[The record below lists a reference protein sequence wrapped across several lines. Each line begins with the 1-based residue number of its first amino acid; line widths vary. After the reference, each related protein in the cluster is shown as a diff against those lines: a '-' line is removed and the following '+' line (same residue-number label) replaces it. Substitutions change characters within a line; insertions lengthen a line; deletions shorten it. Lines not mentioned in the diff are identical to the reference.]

1 MQQQG
6 IFAMPSLY
14 ISPTGAGD
22 KSGSDINN
30 AASIGSL
37 NTLIGK
43 AGPGGEVLLLADQG
57 DYHLTNILGITLGG
71 AEGQPVV
78 VRGIDS
84 SGNTMAAHITGS
96 RPADW
101 QAGDASGN
109 ELFKLG
115 AGADNL
121 EFRDLRIDNVGTAF
135 RATADLGNLHI
146 ENVDANNVRRFF
158 EDYSSTS
165 SGTATITG
173 LTIRGVNVHG
183 FSKAAIRLQ
192 YDTNNVVIENVTAD
206 MAGQTGDD
214 LPEGVHLDGTVHNVT
229 LSQVAMENVQ
239 STAGAYF
246 NGDGFASE
254 RGVYDVRFVDT
265 VARGNSDGGY
275 DLKSS
280 GTTLVRALSEENG
293 RNYRLWGEATLID
306 SVGLN
311 PVLRGGISEQNQLW
325 LDDTANVTVIGGRF
339 DDAGSRT
346 KVISSAGH
354 LTFQGAEITHSELST
369 LATRDSLPGLS
380 GMDTVHETLTVDQG
394 EASPGATNFVAL
406 LPLPATAT
414 ADALIGTAGND
425 IFLVDDTGDRITE
438 AANAGFDRVETTLD
452 SYTLPANV
460 EELIRR
466 GAADFTGNGNALANT
481 MIGGAGSDTLGGLGA
496 NDDIAGNSG
505 DDTLVGGNGE
515 DVLRGQ
521 SGADTLIGG
530 WQSDWLDGGTGADRL
545 VGDQEW
551 LSSQGANDRLDGG
564 DDADLLVGDATNI
577 YGSGKGGNDR
587 LTGGAGDDILIGDG
601 DVMTDSAKGGADT
614 LDGGDG
620 NDWLYGDGRTSAA
633 TVSGGAD
640 KLYGGAGADHLMGGG
655 GNDLLEGGAGAD
667 WFVFAPGSGADE
679 ITDFT
684 PGVDHID
691 LSAFDLAYEQLGF
704 TQSAG
709 GVRISMGT
717 DSIFVRGVQ
726 GFSPDDF
733 VFG

>member
-1 MQQQG
+1 
-6 IFAMPSLY
+6 MPSLY
-14 ISPTGAGD
+14 ISPAGSGD
-22 KSGSDINN
+22 KSGGDINN

-57 DYHLTNILGITLGG
+57 DYNVTGILALTHGG
-71 AEGQPVV
+71 ADGQPVV

-84 SGNTMAAHITGS
+84 GGNAMAAQFTGS
-96 RPADW
+96 RPVDW

-115 AGADNL
+115 TGADNL

-135 RATADLGNLHI
+135 RATADLSNLHI
-146 ENVDANNVRRFF
+146 EGVDANNVRRFF
-158 EDYSSTS
+158 EDYSSAPL
-165 SGTATITG
+165 GTATVTG
-173 LTIRGVNVHG
+173 LTIRDVDVQG
-183 FSKAAIRLQ
+183 FSRAAIRLQ
-192 YDTNNVVIENVTAD
+192 YDTNNVVIDNVTAD

-254 RGVYDVRFVDT
+254 RGVYDVRFIDT

-275 DLKSS
+275 DLKSND
-280 GTTLVRALSEENG
+280 TVLVRALSEENG
-293 RNYRLWGEATLID
+293 RNYRLWGDATLID

-325 LDDTANVTVIGGRF
+325 LDDAANVTVIGGHF

-346 KVISSAGH
+346 KVISSQGH
-354 LTFQGAEITHSELST
+354 LTLQDVEITRSELST
-369 LATRDSLPGLS
+369 LATSDSLPGLS
-380 GMDTVHETLTVDQG
+380 GAETIHETLTVDQG
-394 EASPGATNFVAL
+394 SASPGATDYIAL

-414 ADALIGTAGND
+414 ADTLLGTAGDD
-425 IFLVDDTGDRITE
+425 IFLVDNTGDRITE
-438 AANAGFDRVETTLD
+438 AADAGFDRVETTLD
-452 SYTLPANV
+452 SYTLPGNV

-481 MIGGAGSDTLGGLGA
+481 MIGGAGSDTLGGLAA
-496 NDDIAGNSG
+496 NDAIAGNSG
-505 DDTLVGGNGE
+505 DDSLAGGNGE
-515 DVLRGQ
+515 DLLQGQ
-521 SGADTLIGG
+521 AGADMLLGG

-564 DDADLLVGDATNI
+564 DDADLLIGDATNI
-577 YGSGKGGNDR
+577 YASGKGGSDR

-601 DVMTDSAKGGADT
+601 DVMTDNAKGGADT

-620 NDWLYGDGRTSAA
+620 NDWLYGDGRTSTAMV
-633 TVSGGAD
+633 TGGAD
-640 KLYGGAGADHLMGGG
+640 KLYGGGGTDHLIGGG

-684 PGVDHID
+684 PGADHID
-691 LSAFDLAYEQLGF
+691 LSAFDIAYEQLNF
-704 TQSAG
+704 ATSAD

-717 DSIFVRGVQ
+717 DSIFVRGAQ

>member
-1 MQQQG
+1 
-6 IFAMPSLY
+6 MPSLY
-14 ISPTGAGD
+14 ISPAGSGD

-57 DYHLTNILGITLGG
+57 DYNVTGILALTRGG
-71 AEGQPVV
+71 ADGQPVV

-84 SGNTMAAHITGS
+84 GGNAMAAHFIGS

-115 AGADNL
+115 TGADNL

-135 RATADLGNLHI
+135 RATADLSNLHI
-146 ENVDANNVRRFF
+146 ESVDANNVRRFF
-158 EDYSSTS
+158 EDYSSAP

-173 LTIRGVNVHG
+173 LTIRDVDVQG
-183 FSKAAIRLQ
+183 FSRAAIRLQ
-192 YDTNNVVIENVTAD
+192 YDTNNVVIDNVTAD

-229 LSQVAMENVQ
+229 LNQVVMENVQ

-265 VARGNSDGGY
+265 IARGNSDGGY
-275 DLKSS
+275 DLKS
-280 GTTLVRALSEENG
+280 TDTVLLRALSEENG
-293 RNYRLWGEATLID
+293 RNYRFWSDATLID

-325 LDDTANVTVIGGRF
+325 LDDAANVTVIGGHF

-346 KVISSAGH
+346 KVISSLGH
-354 LTFQGAEITHSELST
+354 LNLQDVEITRSELST
-369 LATRDSLPGLS
+369 LATSDSLPGLT
-380 GMDTVHETLTVDQG
+380 GGETIRETLTVDQG
-394 EASPGATNFVAL
+394 DASPGATDYIAL

-414 ADALIGTAGND
+414 ADVLLGTAGDD
-425 IFLVDDTGDRITE
+425 IFLVDNTGDRITE

-452 SYTLPANV
+452 NYTLPANV

-481 MIGGAGSDTLGGLGA
+481 MIGGAGSDTLGGLAA
-496 NDDIAGNSG
+496 NDAIAGNSG
-505 DDTLVGGNGE
+505 DDSLAGGNGE
-515 DVLRGQ
+515 DLLRGQ
-521 SGADTLIGG
+521 SGADTLLGG

-564 DDADLLVGDATNI
+564 DDADLLIGDATNI
-577 YGSGKGGNDR
+577 YDSGKGGSDR

-633 TVSGGAD
+633 TVTGGAD
-640 KLYGGAGADHLMGGG
+640 KLYGGDGADRLIGGG

-679 ITDFT
+679 ITDFA
-684 PGVDHID
+684 PGADHID
-691 LSAFDLAYEQLGF
+691 LSAFDIAYEQLGF
-704 TQSAG
+704 TTSAG

-717 DSIFVRGVQ
+717 DSIFVRGAQ
-726 GFSPDDF
+726 GLSPNDF

>member
-1 MQQQG
+1 
-6 IFAMPSLY
+6 MPSLY
-14 ISPTGAGD
+14 ISPAGSGD

-30 AASIGSL
+30 AASISSL
-37 NTLIGK
+37 NNMIGR

-57 DYHLTNILGITLGG
+57 DYNVTGILGITRGG
-71 AEGQPVV
+71 AEGEPVA

-84 SGNTMAAHITGS
+84 GGNAMAARFTGS

-121 EFRDLRIDNVGTAF
+121 IFRDLQIDNVGTAF
-135 RATADLGNLHI
+135 RVTADLANLHI
-146 ENVDANNVRRFF
+146 EDVDANNVRRFF
-158 EDYSSTS
+158 EDYSSAP

-173 LTIRGVNVHG
+173 LTIRDVDVQG
-183 FSKAAIRLQ
+183 FSRVAIRLQ
-192 YDTNNVVIENVTAD
+192 YDTNNVVIDNVTAD

-214 LPEGVHLDGTVHNVT
+214 LPAGVHLDGTVHDVT
-229 LSQVAMENVQ
+229 LSRVVMENIQ

-254 RGVYDVRFVDT
+254 RGVHDVRFIDT

-280 GTTLVRALSEENG
+280 GTLIIRALSEENG

-325 LDDTANVTVIGGRF
+325 LDDSANVTVIGGRF

-346 KVISSAGH
+346 KVISSQGR
-354 LTFQGAEITHSELST
+354 LTLQGVEITRSELST

-380 GMDTVHETLTVDQG
+380 GAETIRETLTVDQG
-394 EASPGATNFVAL
+394 EASPGATDFIAL

-414 ADALIGTAGND
+414 ADALQGTAGDD
-425 IFLVDDTGDRITE
+425 IFLVDDSGDRITE
-438 AANAGFDRVETTLD
+438 TADAGFDRVETTLG
-452 SYTLPANV
+452 SYTLAGNI
-460 EELIRR
+460 EGLIRR
-466 GAADFTGNGNALANT
+466 GATDFTGNGNALANAV
-481 MIGGAGSDTLGGLGA
+481 IGGAGSDALSGLGG
-496 NDDIAGNSG
+496 NDDMAGNSG
-505 DDTLVGGNGE
+505 DDMLAGGNGE
-515 DVLRGQ
+515 DLLRGQ
-521 SGADTLIGG
+521 SGTDVLIGG
-530 WQSDWLDGGTGADRL
+530 WQSDTLFGGAGADRL

-564 DDADLLVGDATNI
+564 DDADLLIGDATNV
-577 YGSGKGGNDR
+577 YGSGRGGNDR
-587 LTGGAGDDILIGDG
+587 LTGGAGNDILIGDG
-601 DVMTDSAKGGADT
+601 DMMIESARGGADT
-614 LDGGDG
+614 LEGGDG
-620 NDWLYGDGRTSAA
+620 NDWLYGDGRETTA
-633 TVSGGAD
+633 TVTGAAD
-640 KLYGGAGADHLMGGG
+640 KLYGGDGPDHLIGGG
-655 GNDLLEGGAGAD
+655 GNDLLTGGADAD

-679 ITDFT
+679 ISDFT
-684 PGVDHID
+684 SGADHID
-691 LSAFDLAYEQLGF
+691 LSAFDIAYEQLGF
-704 TQSAG
+704 TTSADG
-709 GVRISMGT
+709 TRITMGT
-717 DSIFVRGVQ
+717 DSIFVRGAQ
-726 GFSPDDF
+726 GFSPNDF

>member
-1 MQQQG
+1 
-6 IFAMPSLY
+6 MPSLY
-14 ISPTGAGD
+14 ISPAGSGD

-30 AASIGSL
+30 AAPIGSL

-57 DYHLTNILGITLGG
+57 DYNVTGILALTRGG

-84 SGNTMAAHITGS
+84 GGNALAAHFTGS

-115 AGADNL
+115 TGADNL

-135 RATADLGNLHI
+135 RATADLSNLHI
-146 ENVDANNVRRFF
+146 EGVDASNVRRFF
-158 EDYSSTS
+158 EDYSSAP

-173 LTIRGVNVHG
+173 LTIRDVDVQG
-183 FSKAAIRLQ
+183 FSRAAIRLQ
-192 YDTNNVVIENVTAD
+192 YDTNNVVIDNVTAD

-229 LSQVAMENVQ
+229 LSQVVMENVQ

-254 RGVYDVRFVDT
+254 RGVYDVRFIDT

-280 GTTLVRALSEENG
+280 DTVLLRALSEENG

-325 LDDTANVTVIGGRF
+325 LDDAANVTVIGGHF

-346 KVISSAGH
+346 KVISSLGH
-354 LTFQGAEITHSELST
+354 LTLQDVEITRSELAT
-369 LATRDSLPGLS
+369 LATSDSLPGLS
-380 GMDTVHETLTVDQG
+380 GAETIRETLTVDQG
-394 EASPGATNFVAL
+394 SASPGATDYIAL

-414 ADALIGTAGND
+414 ADALLGTAGND
-425 IFLVDDTGDRITE
+425 IFLVDNTGDRITE

-452 SYTLPANV
+452 SYALAGNV

-481 MIGGAGSDTLGGLGA
+481 MIGGAGSDTLGGLAA

-505 DDTLVGGNGE
+505 DDSLAGGNGE

-521 SGADTLIGG
+521 AGTDMLLGG

-564 DDADLLVGDATNI
+564 DDGDLLIGDATNI
-577 YGSGKGGNDR
+577 YGSGKGGSDR

-601 DVMTDSAKGGADT
+601 DVMTDSARGGADT

-620 NDWLYGDGRTSAA
+620 NDWLYGDGRESAA
-633 TVSGGAD
+633 TVTGGAD
-640 KLYGGAGADHLMGGG
+640 KLYGGDGTDHLIGGG

-679 ITDFT
+679 IADFT
-684 PGVDHID
+684 PGADHID
-691 LSAFDLAYEQLGF
+691 LSAFDIAYEQLGF
-704 TQSAG
+704 TTSAG
-709 GVRISMGT
+709 GLRISMGT
-717 DSIFVRGVQ
+717 DSIFVRGAQ
-726 GFSPDDF
+726 ELSPNDF